1 MTPDQFKDIATLAR
15 LGLKAV
21 ANDDRM
27 SPGQIAGA
35 AQTLDAYIAYA
46 DAEMAKLTTAKAEKT
61 E

>member
-35 AQTLDAYIAYA
+35 AQTLDAYVAYA
-46 DAEMAKLTTAKAEKT
+46 DETIANRVTAPTRPPE
-61 E
+61 